1 MRSRCATLPPIQRW
15 KGRCAQ
21 SSIHDLDSH
30 PPSYADHRLA
40 PRGFLGVCGSCA
52 LTGRSTGRAERR
64 CSFSASGGGGAP
76 VNFDV
81 RPRLRPS
88 HGGSGVASAQPR
100 HYRRRATSC
109 GRPQP
114 QADAHARSSF
124 RRLGLR
130 AAPAAG
136 IVSEA
141 SARQRAWPALRPA
154 RHQGTQPDGSASR
167 RRRDGQNP
175 SSMAAAED
183 DEMNPAGPNPA
194 FERTRREAT
203 SSSKPRWRRAAQ
215 LRR

>member
-1 MRSRCATLPPIQRW
+1 MLRWSPPALSQHGSSSVGRRYRAT
-15 KGRCAQ
+15 
-21 SSIHDLDSH
+21 
-30 PPSYADHRLA
+30 
-40 PRGFLGVCGSCA
+40 VNVM
-52 LTGRSTGRAERR
+52 
-64 CSFSASGGGGAP
+64 SASGVGWLAGASTNAMLRPNRAFDRNRRQELLARRSVGGGGP
-76 VNFDV
+76 VNINV

-114 QADAHARSSF
+114 HADAHARSSF

-130 AAPAAG
+130 ATPAAG